1 MITMTNEKIQKLEAR
16 INELSQDRLMLM
28 KKVDELEKKVNEL
41 DGIASAR
48 LDGLEEDLADA
59 TKLARAVAELQ
70 QELQRMFPELYI
82 INNIDAPT
90 MVGQR

>member
-1 MITMTNEKIQKLEAR
+1 MTNEKIQKLEAR

>member
-1 MITMTNEKIQKLEAR
+1 VITMTNEKIQKLEAR